1 VELVIDDD
9 FERPP
14 AALETAIFRIVQEC
28 LTTRIAFRRQNSG
41 NSYFSVP
48 GCGRSP
54 DSR

>member
-9 FERPP
+9 FERLP

-28 LTTRIAFRRQNSG
+28 LTTRIA
-41 NSYFSVP
+41 YFSAR